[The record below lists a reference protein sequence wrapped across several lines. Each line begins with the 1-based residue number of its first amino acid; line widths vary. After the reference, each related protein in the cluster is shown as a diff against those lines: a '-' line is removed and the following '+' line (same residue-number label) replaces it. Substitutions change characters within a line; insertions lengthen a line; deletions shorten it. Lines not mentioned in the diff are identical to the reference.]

1 VTHRR
6 GCGSSGGELG
16 RRPLQERPTLTTL
29 LAIIADDAKPD
40 PAVHP
45 DIAGVMAADEAC
57 PRFGNANA
65 TNKPKQKQWG
75 RLVDGGII

>member
-1 VTHRR
+1 
-6 GCGSSGGELG
+6 
-16 RRPLQERPTLTTL
+16 

-45 DIAGVMAADEAC
+45 DIAGVTAADKAC